1 MKYLPTAALLAA
13 FPAIAFADQPSPLG
27 ANGGKFGNWTAAT
40 YGTGA
45 AKICYAF
52 TTPQLS
58 KPSWKT
64 RGKVMLTV
72 TQRHGSHDEV
82 SLTSGYAYPKT
93 ASVKLTIGTTPFDF
107 YTQGSNAF
115 ASSGTAVVA
124 AFKNGDSAATKG
136 TGPKGK
142 PVEDN
147 FSLSGFAAA
156 YKAISAA
163 CP

>member
-1 MKYLPTAALLAA
+1 MKYLPTAALLALL
-13 FPAIAFADQPSPLG
+13 PAFALADSPAPLG
-27 ANGGKFGNWTAAT
+27 AKGGKFGDWTAAT

-45 AKICYAF
+45 SKICYAF
-52 TTPQLS
+52 TTPQIS
-58 KPSWKT
+58 KPNWKS

-82 SLTSGYAYPKT
+82 SLTSGYAYPKS
-93 ASVKLTIGTTPFDF
+93 ASVKLSIGTAPFDF
-107 YTQGSNAF
+107 YTQGANAF
-115 ASSGTAVVA
+115 AVNGAAVVA
-124 AFKNGDSAATKG
+124 AFKTGDAATTKG

-147 FSLSGFAAA
+147 FSLTGFSSA
-156 YKAISAA
+156 YKAISTA

>member
-1 MKYLPTAALLAA
+1 MRYLPTAALLALL
-13 FPAIAFADQPSPLG
+13 PTFALADTPTPLG
-27 ANGGKFGNWTAAT
+27 ANGGKFGDWTAAT

-52 TTPQLS
+52 TTPQIS
-58 KPSWKT
+58 KPNWKS

-82 SLTSGYAYPKT
+82 ALTSGYAYPKN
-93 ASVKLTIGTTPFDF
+93 ASVKLTIGTAPFDF
-107 YTQGSNAF
+107 YTQGANAF
-115 ASSGTAVVA
+115 AANGNAVVT
-124 AFKNGDSAATKG
+124 AFKTGDAATAKG
-136 TGPKGK
+136 PGPKSK

-147 FSLSGFAAA
+147 FFLSGFSAA